1 MKTSVFAL
9 ALAATLLPFGAKA
22 RDVTSLNATWQFVRA
37 DNPAVKDPAY
47 DGHVAWQTIDLPH
60 SFNAHDV
67 RAAGDRDAVPSPDGP
82 YRGAAW
88 YRHELDFKPE
98 PGKHYYLQFD
108 GATLAA
114 DVYVNGQSIGRH
126 EGGYAAFRFD
136 VTNALKAGANLIAVR
151 VDNTKVP
158 QIAPLAGDFNIF
170 GGLTRGVSLIAVP
183 DVHVDLKD
191 HGGPGVYVTTQ
202 KLYPAVYQGKKL
214 TVPLAA
220 DVSARALIANEGA
233 AAAVVTIRARV
244 VDADGKTV
252 AQTQDSR
259 NLPAGTTA
267 PLDFAFKV
275 KDTHLW
281 EGRKSPYL
289 YHIEIDTGT
298 DKVIVPLG
306 IRTLTVAKDG
316 FRLNGALYAVH
327 GVNMQQPG
335 RPGKGTGVSDA
346 DIDQDM
352 QLLGDLGLTGMRLA
366 HMQHPQRVYDD
377 ADKLGILVSTEVPL
391 VNDVTP
397 GDAFLGNINEQM
409 RELIAQNY
417 NHPSVAMWG
426 LGNELRD
433 NSDAANAVIASLQT
447 TAKAM
452 DPKRPTLYSHCC
464 LADDAAIAMHGDIT
478 SYNRYYG
485 WYTGEFTD
493 IGKWA
498 DGVHAR
504 FPDRVFAMSEYGA
517 GASVKQQEDP
527 VSRVQPGS
535 TWHPEQYQAKFHE
548 VYWKEFAARPWLV
561 FDFVWVGIDFPAW
574 PRNEG
579 DRPWINDKGLVTE
592 DRTTKKDAY
601 YFYQANWSDKPMVHI
616 TSERFLTRRVR
627 AAVVKVYTNTDKV
640 DLTLN
645 GQALP
650 PQPVTDHIA
659 TWKIDLADGDNEI
672 VAAIKDSAGKDLRD
686 TVHWTYTDKID

>member
-1 MKTSVFAL
+1 MLFPL
-9 ALAATLLPFGAKA
+9 GAQA
-22 RDVTSLNATWQFVRA
+22 RDVTSLNASWQFVRT
-37 DNPAVKDPAY
+37 DNPQVKDPAY
-47 DGHVAWQTIDLPH
+47 DGHIAWQMVDLPH

-67 RAAGDRDAVPSPDGP
+67 RAAGDKDAVPTPDGP
-82 YRGAAW
+82 YRGPAW
-88 YRHELDFKPE
+88 YRHSLDFKPE

-136 VTNALKAGANLIAVR
+136 VTNALKAGSNLIAVR

-158 QIAPLAGDFNIF
+158 QIAPLNGDFNVF

-202 KLYPAVYQGKKL
+202 KLYPGK
-214 TVPLAA
+214 TPAA
-220 DVSARALIANEGA
+220 DVSAKALIANEGA
-233 AAAVVTIRARV
+233 TAATVTVHARVIDVDGKVVTQARE
-244 VDADGKTV
+244 TH
-252 AQTQDSR
+252 T
-259 NLPAGTTA
+259 LPAGTTA
-267 PLDFAFKV
+267 PLDFAFKI
-275 KDTHLW
+275 KNAHLW
-281 EGRKSPYL
+281 NGRKSPYL
-289 YHIEIDTGT
+289 YHVEVDTGT
-298 DKVIVPLG
+298 DEVTVPLG

-327 GVNMQQPG
+327 GANMQQPG

-352 QLLGDLGLTGMRLA
+352 QIMADLGVTGMRLA

-377 ADKLGILVSTEVPL
+377 ADKDGILVSTEVPL
-391 VNDVTP
+391 VNDITP
-397 GDAFLGNINEQM
+397 GDAFRDNIDEQM

-433 NSDAANAVIASLQT
+433 KSADANAVLASLQT
-447 TAKAM
+447 TAKSM
-452 DPKRPTLYSHCC
+452 DPGRPTLYSHCC
-464 LADDAAIAMHGDIT
+464 LADDDPIAMHSDIT

-485 WYTGEFTD
+485 WYSGEFTD

-498 DGVHAR
+498 DGIHTQ
-504 FPDRVFAMSEYGA
+504 FPDRIFAMSEYGA
-517 GASVKQQEDP
+517 GASIKQQEDP
-527 VSRVQPGS
+527 VARVQPTS
-535 TWHPEQYQAKFHE
+535 TWHPEQYQSKYHE
-548 VYWKEFAARPWLV
+548 YYWKELSARPWLV
-561 FDFVWVGIDFPAW
+561 FDFVWVGFDFPVYS
-574 PRNEG
+574 RNEG
-579 DRPWINDKGLVTE
+579 DRPSINDKGLVTE

-601 YFYQANWSDKPMVHI
+601 YFYQANWSDKPMLHI
-616 TSERFLTRRVR
+616 TSARFVTRRVR
-627 AAVVKVYTNTDKV
+627 ATTVKVYTNVDKV

-645 GQALP
+645 GKALP
-650 PQPVTDHIA
+650 SQPVTDHMA

-672 VAAIKDSAGKDLRD
+672 IAVGKDSSGKDLRD
-686 TVHWTYTDKID
+686 TVHWTYTDKVN